1 MIPET
6 GFPIT
11 PEYGTIAGHT
21 VMRLM
26 VPESCGL
33 LAYQQRMLEGQAV
46 PGLLP
51 MTCERQ
57 AGVLLLTWRVSG
69 CQSLAGLFER
79 RPLGVSEMM
88 RLIRPLPDLFERMES
103 LLLDVGRLEFDSRFI
118 QHDPVSGALRFAYRP
133 LSSLPVPDNCVR
145 EALRQWFL
153 EACRPAGPS
162 DARLLSDMLHLLDNP
177 AFHWECLRN
186 LFAKQVSEL
195 VHTSGS
201 DAPEVVRREAA
212 KPVPEPGNKASPYTR
227 HAGVR
232 HENTEKG
239 TRHDGMRHVDA
250 GKGTRHDGIRHVDT
264 GNDMSGDHAPNRTSQ
279 PGQPRPPHL
288 RNSAA
293 RPADSS
299 RARRVAKAVALQVAL
314 LILALCAW
322 SAGVLSLRGPDG
334 DMARAGLLVTGLAI
348 ELLAVLGLRGR
359 EADGAVA
366 DAADA
371 AAVAASGALAPVPA
385 RPSAGLRIPAGILP
399 RAAAD
404 MAPAWS
410 LESVS
415 HMAADV
421 PMIRPADTDSPEQ
434 PVMPPAQAVEAE
446 QAAGGS
452 ALLEFERQVET
463 EGTGAGG
470 ALPAM
475 YRSPYVVGR
484 LRAQVDGC
492 LTRPAVGKVHAEVRK
507 TATGFAVCDLNSR
520 NGTRV
525 NGLRLEPYRPHA
537 VGEGDRISF
546 ADESFLIRL
555 QDGIPKT

>member
-133 LSSLPVPDNCVR
+133 LSSLPVPDDCVR

-195 VHTSGS
+195 VHAAGR
-201 DAPEVVRREAA
+201 DAPVVVRREAA
-212 KPVPEPGNKASPYTR
+212 KPVPEPGIKAVPYTR

-232 HENTEKG
+232 HENTGKG
-239 TRHDGMRHVDA
+239 TRHDGM
-250 GKGTRHDGIRHVDT
+250 RHVDT

-279 PGQPRPPHL
+279 PGQTRPPHL
-288 RNSAA
+288 RNCAA

-359 EADGAVA
+359 EADGA
-366 DAADA
+366 AADA
-371 AAVAASGALAPVPA
+371 AAGAASGALAPVPA

-404 MAPAWS
+404 MAPIRLPESVLRAAVDMAPAWS
-410 LESVS
+410 PESVS

-421 PMIRPADTDSPEQ
+421 PPIRPADTDSPAR
-434 PVMPPAQAVEAE
+434 PDKPPAQAVEAE

-492 LTRPAVGKVHAEVRK
+492 LTHPAVGKVHAEVRK

-537 VGEGDRISF
+537 IGEGDRISF

-555 QDGIPKT
+555 QAGIPKT